1 MSSQSINAETAAT
14 ELDNILEMEN
24 VSVAYAGNYAVKNV
38 SFNVAVY
45 YTHLTMTTKA

>member
-1 MSSQSINAETAAT
+1 MSSQSINVETVTT

-38 SFNVAVY
+38 SFNVVRNAI
-45 YTHLTMTTKA
+45 TSIIGP